1 MVRNRYTVEN
11 KRKTTCI
18 APRLGFTTTF
28 IPATSTGNNKWNV
41 IFLKEVLFNSRFS
54 KNKKRPTNLKNGK
67 IKFSWKGLK
76 NSPPIP
82 KTSSPCKKR

>member
-11 KRKTTCI
+11 RRKTTCI
-18 APRLGFTTTF
+18 APRLGLNATF
-28 IPATSTGNNKWNV
+28 IPAISKGNNKWSI

-67 IKFSWKGLK
+67 IKFS
-76 NSPPIP
+76 
-82 KTSSPCKKR
+82 